1 MLMTI
6 VDFQNAGTFLKLVI
20 KSPSPATHLPNPT
33 EH

>member
-6 VDFQNAGTFLKLVI
+6 VDFQNADTFLKLVI
-20 KSPSPATHLPNPT
+20 KPPCPAPQHPYPT

>member
-6 VDFQNAGTFLKLVI
+6 VDFQNADTFRKLVI
-20 KSPSPATHLPNPT
+20 KPPSPAPHHPYPT